1 MQTIVKS
8 EQKLEKLSQEL
19 SILDI
24 TGTSQKWMN
33 EIKIWVDG
41 KAILSSF

>member
-1 MQTIVKS
+1 MQAIVKS
-8 EQKLEKLSQEL
+8 EKKLEKLFQEL
-19 SILDI
+19 SVSDI
-24 TGTSQKWMN
+24 TGTSQKQMN

>member
-24 TGTSQKWMN
+24 TGTSQKRMN
-33 EIKIWVDG
+33 EVKIWVDD